1 MNPTSGQT
9 AYRLP
14 WLREYGEFMRT
25 LWRIIAGLF
34 RWSWRVLNFIRE
46 FILNLFLIVLILA
59 GVGIWLQLS
68 SASSSEPVQQGALK
82 VDLSGVLVD
91 KPSVSNRLSRISRQL
106 LGASSDR
113 LQENSLFDVVDAI
126 RQAKS
131 DKNITGMVLDLR
143 DFAGGDQPSLQYVGK
158 ALREFRDAG
167 KPIFALGDSYSQAQ
181 YYLASYATK
190 VYLSPQGTV
199 DLHGFAT
206 NGLYYKSL
214 LDKLK
219 VSSHVFRVGTYK
231 SAVEPFLRDDMSP
244 EARDADGRWVGQL
257 WQNYLNTVSANRQ
270 ITPQQLFPG
279 AAGIISGLQ
288 AVQGDTAKY
297 ALDNKLVDVLD
308 SRAAA
313 DRELVKTFGWDK
325 ASNDYR
331 NVSIYDYNV
340 KQPTQQD
347 GNIAVILASGA
358 IMDGEESAGNV
369 GGDTTAAQIRDARL
383 DDKIKAI
390 VLRVNSPGGSVTAS
404 EAIREELAAAHDA
417 GKPVVVSM
425 GGMAASGG
433 YWIST
438 PADYIVAAPSTLTG
452 SIGIFGVIN
461 TVENSLSSIG
471 VHSDGVATS
480 PLADVSTTKA
490 LPTEVQ
496 QLMQLTIENGY
507 RNFVGLVAAS
517 RHKTPQQIDAIAQG
531 HVWTGSDAKANGLV
545 DALGDF
551 DDAVAKAAELAKV
564 AKPELSWYQ
573 DDPGMIDLLLNQMNA
588 SAQAVLPAALKVWLP
603 APVSEVMGALQA
615 QPGLMNNLNDPQ
627 NRYAFCLT
635 CGNVR

>member
-1 MNPTSGQT
+1 
-9 AYRLP
+9 
-14 WLREYGEFMRT
+14 MRT

-126 RQAKS
+126 RQAKT
-131 DKNITGMVLDLR
+131 DKNITGIVLDLR

-158 ALREFRDAG
+158 ALREFRDTG
-167 KPIFALGDSYSQAQ
+167 KPIYAIGDSYSQAQ
-181 YYLASYATK
+181 YYIASYATK
-190 VYLSPQGTV
+190 IYLSPQGTV

-214 LDKLK
+214 LEKLK
-219 VSSHVFRVGTYK
+219 VNSHVFRVGTYK

-244 EARDADGRWVGQL
+244 EARDADGRWIGQL
-257 WQNYLNTVSANRQ
+257 WQNYLNTVAANRQ
-270 ITPQQLFPG
+270 ITPDQLFPG

-288 AVQGDTAKY
+288 AVDGDTAKY
-297 ALDNKLVDVLD
+297 ALNNKLVDVLD

-313 DRELVKTFGWDK
+313 DQELVKTFGWDK
-325 ASNDYR
+325 ANNDYR
-331 NVSIYDYNV
+331 NVSIYDYTV
-340 KQPTQQD
+340 KQPQQDQD
-347 GNIAVILASGA
+347 GNIAVIFASGA
-358 IMDGEESAGNV
+358 IMDGEETAGNV
-369 GGDTTAAQIRDARL
+369 GGDTTASQIRDARL
-383 DDKIKAI
+383 DPKIKAI
-390 VLRVNSPGGSVTAS
+390 VLRVNSPGGSVSAS

-471 VHSDGVATS
+471 VHTDGVATS
-480 PLADVSTTKA
+480 PLADVATTKA

-507 RNFVGLVAAS
+507 RNFVGLVATS
-517 RHKTPQQIDAIAQG
+517 RHKTPEQINAIAQG

-564 AKPELSWYQ
+564 AKPQLSWYQ

-588 SAQAVLPAALKVWLP
+588 SAQAMLPAALKVWLP
-603 APVSEVMGALQA
+603 APMLDVMSAVKD

-627 NRYAFCLT
+627 NRYAFCLN
-635 CGNVR
+635 CSNVR